1 MRPRAHVSSSVRL
14 GLTRVDQAA
23 SRCEEDHV
31 AKDQLPE
38 PIRTRIETLL
48 ASRPTLLFMKGIR
61 VMPQC
66 GFSARVVQVL
76 DGMGADYGT
85 VNILSDA
92 ELREGLKVY
101 ADWPTFPQLYHKG
114 ELLGGCDIV
123 VDMAAKGELAPA
135 LAR

>member
-1 MRPRAHVSSSVRL
+1 M
-14 GLTRVDQAA
+14 
-23 SRCEEDHV
+23 
-31 AKDQLPE
+31 AKEQLPE

-48 ASRPTLLFMKGIR
+48 ASRSTLLFMKGIR